1 MKDREFDNYLALLSG
16 MLRLRRTQREGIA
29 GELRDHLVE
38 HVAHLEASG
47 IAHEEAVRRAL
58 EEFGDAAALAANFQ
72 ALVGMRRR
80 RLVMRCTIGTTV
92 VMTGLVVAMLAFRPP
107 VLDDPSI
114 VKAQAEGSD
123 SKAAKGKAPGKPD
136 SRLAN
141 DDGGARQRLR
151 INKID
156 AEFSDIPVGDALN
169 YLSDRIGV
177 QFHIDKQSLE
187 DASINNDTPVT
198 LRLQNVPA
206 EMVLDLILRQAKLG
220 YRLRH
225 GVILVASEEDVQS
238 QTEVRVYRVPEGMA
252 EELAALIP
260 DTIDAQLWS
269 GHTVIIDPRGR
280 RRAGYGSMGAPSRGG
295 YGGGGGYGAP
305 GYGAAEFAPGE
316 ITENV
321 GGGGAGTIRVF
332 RGTLVISQ
340 TPEVHQKIE
349 KLLTDLTGAGAMDPQ
364 KRSDGPGIDRNGMM
378 PAPQPQGPASGEGGY
393 RQQPG
398 YGSSGY
404 GAPGR
409 GGTGYGGRG
418 GHGAADGSRG
428 GYGSDGAGY
437 GNAGTSQDGGRAG
450 GVRRGSGASS
460 DAAPE
465 GGSPPGQPPSSGGLT
480 PVPRNP
486 NAPSHAPLGPSPP
499 GSQPPGATDPNAAER
514 GTTSP
519 PIPPELRS

>member
-29 GELRDHLVE
+29 GELRDHLIE

-92 VMTGLVVAMLAFRPP
+92 VMTGLVLAMLAFRPP
-107 VLDDPSI
+107 VMDDPSI
-114 VKAQAEGSD
+114 VQAQAGASD

-136 SRLAN
+136 SRLAS
-141 DDGGARQRLR
+141 DDGGARQRLQ

-156 AEFSDIPVGDALN
+156 AEFSEIPVQDALTF
-169 YLSDRIGV
+169 LSDRIGV
-177 QFHIDKQSLE
+177 QVHVDKQSLE
-187 DASINNDTPVT
+187 NSSINSDTPVT

-220 YRLRH
+220 YRLRN
-225 GVILVASEEDVQS
+225 GVILVASADDVQS

-269 GHTVIIDPRGR
+269 GHTVIVDPRGR
-280 RRAGYGSMGAPSRGG
+280 RRAGYGSMGASSRGG
-295 YGGGGGYGAP
+295 YGGGSGYGAP
-305 GYGAAEFAPGE
+305 GYGAVEVAPGE
-316 ITENV
+316 AVESV

-349 KLLTDLTGAGAMDPQ
+349 KLLSDLAGAGAMDPQ
-364 KRSDGPGIDRNGMM
+364 KRSDGPGIDRTGMM
-378 PAPQPQGPASGEGGY
+378 PAPQPQGPASG
-393 RQQPG
+393 QPG
-398 YGSSGY
+398 YGQATGYGTGGSRGGY
-404 GAPGR
+404 GAATP
-409 GGTGYGGRG
+409 
-418 GHGAADGSRG
+418 GSRG
-428 GYGSDGAGY
+428 GYGSSDAGY
-437 GNAGTSQDGGRAG
+437 GSDAT
-450 GVRRGSGASS
+450 RRGRGGEQPDRGAASN
-460 DAAPE
+460 A
-465 GGSPPGQPPSSGGLT
+465 SPPNGNIPGQPPSSGGST
-480 PVPRNP
+480 PVPRDPNGTT
-486 NAPSHAPLGPSPP
+486 NAPTGPSTP
-499 GSQPPGATDPNAAER
+499 GGQPPGATDPNAAES
-514 GTTSP
+514 GPTTP